1 VRKSA
6 VVVVVEGEEVESATA
21 WTHQPGVGAV
31 TVTVTR
37 SASGWR
43 QPGITHRDAMRV

>member
-1 VRKSA
+1 MRKSA
-6 VVVVVEGEEVESATA
+6 VVVVEGEEVESATA

-37 SASGWR
+37 SASG
-43 QPGITHRDAMRV
+43 